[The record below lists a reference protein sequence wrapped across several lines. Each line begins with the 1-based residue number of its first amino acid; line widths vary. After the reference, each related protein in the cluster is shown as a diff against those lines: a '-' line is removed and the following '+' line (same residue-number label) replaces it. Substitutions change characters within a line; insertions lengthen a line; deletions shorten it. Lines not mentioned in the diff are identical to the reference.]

1 MTASGMEA
9 DAPQCKIMV
18 LATLSGGYAA
28 ADSVGQLHTD
38 YAPNVYVVPVIC
50 AAMFAEDF
58 YLRAFERGIDAIV
71 IMYSGTDCP
80 FKGGAERTA
89 ELVNRAYPL
98 MTKRGLDPRR
108 LRLTA
113 MCTVCTKAFLN
124 EIEKMNALLQEI
136 GPVRAELSAA
146 VAEAA

>member
-1 MTASGMEA
+1 METG
-9 DAPQCKIMV
+9 APRCKILV

-38 YAPNVYVVPVIC
+38 YAPNVYVLPVIC

-58 YLRAFERGIDAIV
+58 YLRSFERGIDAIV

-89 ELVNRAYPL
+89 EIVNRVYPL
-98 MTKRGLDPRR
+98 MTERGLDPRR

-136 GPVRAELSAA
+136 GPVSGELAHRVS
-146 VAEAA
+146 EAA